1 MIIKPT
7 KRQAKKL
14 NEDMLIKAWKRL
26 NLSKK
31 LNPSFLTLNLPSFV
45 ISLSPSLFI
54 FDPKPLLDNSFIL
67 NPINCMAV
75 YEDDEIIG
83 LNTLAVGVVGEI
95 YSVETSAKLD
105 AVVQTQ
111 KQFIENEGCI
121 MFEVEHQMI
130 KQERDNLIRFCSSFY
145 TQFNQK
151 YCNDGKINT
160 TLQEMIYELN
170 QWEIRL
176 KRMLCIL
183 NPKFNVTDGFNKTT
197 NKSYRLL
204 KGYWINDQNQKKRI
218 FNKNV
223 GISDGSIEHH
233 FERFFKN
240 RGYDVTIYM
249 KLLNGFRIHHVQQQN
264 RTLENVLKYPMLFI
278 SF

>member
-1 MIIKPT
+1 MLLLIFNPNNPDMHQFNDTFIDLINQLKERDIPKFT
-7 KRQAKKL
+7 FVKSVKL
-14 NEDMLIKAWKRL
+14 SDIS
-26 NLSKK
+26 NLS
-31 LNPSFLTLNLPSFV
+31 V
-45 ISLSPSLFI
+45 RE
-54 FDPKPLLDNSFIL
+54 
-67 NPINCMAV
+67 A
-75 YEDDEIIG
+75 
-83 LNTLAVGVVGEI
+83 
-95 YSVETSAKLD
+95 
-105 AVVQTQ
+105 
-111 KQFIENEGCI
+111 KQFIENDGCV
-121 MFEVEHQMI
+121 MFEVEHQLI
-130 KQERDNLIRFCSSFY
+130 KQERDSLIRFCNSFY
-145 TQFNQK
+145 TQLNKK

-240 RGYDVTIYM
+240 RGYDVTIYL
-249 KLLNGFRIHHVQQQN
+249 KLSNGFITDLVIEKDGVQEAVEFKLRNKDEFYNQFMS
-264 RTLENVLKYPMLFI
+264 LEMWFRYKEIYMN
-278 SF
+278 

>member
-1 MIIKPT
+1 MSLPFNPNNPDLLHFNDSFMDLINQLKEWDIPKFT
-7 KRQAKKL
+7 FVKSVKL
-14 NEDMLIKAWKRL
+14 NDI
-26 NLSKK
+26 S
-31 LNPSFLTLNLPSFV
+31 
-45 ISLSPSLFI
+45 SLS
-54 FDPKPLLDNSFIL
+54 
-67 NPINCMAV
+67 V
-75 YEDDEIIG
+75 R
-83 LNTLAVGVVGEI
+83 
-95 YSVETSAKLD
+95 D
-105 AVVQTQ
+105 A
-111 KQFIENEGCI
+111 KQFIENEGCVK
-121 MFEVEHQMI
+121 FEFEHNRI
-130 KQERDNLIRFCSSFY
+130 KKERDKLISRCNSFY
-145 TQFNQK
+145 THYNPK

-223 GISDGSIEHH
+223 GISDASIEYH

-240 RGYDVTIYM
+240 RGYDVTIFL
-249 KLLNGFRIHHVQQQN
+249 KLLNGFIIDLVIEKDGVQEAVEFKLSN
-264 RTLENVLKYPMLFI
+264 RNKDEFYNQFMSLEMWFRYKEIYVN
-278 SF
+278 

>member
-1 MIIKPT
+1 MSLPFNPNNPDLLHFNDSFMDLINQLKEWDIPKFT
-7 KRQAKKL
+7 FVKSVKL
-14 NEDMLIKAWKRL
+14 NDI
-26 NLSKK
+26 S
-31 LNPSFLTLNLPSFV
+31 
-45 ISLSPSLFI
+45 SLS
-54 FDPKPLLDNSFIL
+54 
-67 NPINCMAV
+67 V
-75 YEDDEIIG
+75 R
-83 LNTLAVGVVGEI
+83 
-95 YSVETSAKLD
+95 D
-105 AVVQTQ
+105 A
-111 KQFIENEGCI
+111 KQFIENEGCVK
-121 MFEVEHQMI
+121 FELEHNRI
-130 KQERDNLIRFCSSFY
+130 KKERDKLISRCNSFY
-145 TQFNQK
+145 THYNPK

-223 GISDGSIEHH
+223 GISDASIEYH

-240 RGYDVTIYM
+240 RGYDVTIYL
-249 KLLNGFRIHHVQQQN
+249 KLLNGFITDLVIERDGVQEAVEFKLSN
-264 RTLENVLKYPMLFI
+264 RNKDEFYNQFMSLEMWFKYKDI
-278 SF
+278 YVN

>member
-1 MIIKPT
+1 MLLLIFNPNNPDMHQFNDTFIDLINQLKERDIPKFT
-7 KRQAKKL
+7 FVKSVKL
-14 NEDMLIKAWKRL
+14 SDIS
-26 NLSKK
+26 NLS
-31 LNPSFLTLNLPSFV
+31 V
-45 ISLSPSLFI
+45 RE
-54 FDPKPLLDNSFIL
+54 
-67 NPINCMAV
+67 A
-75 YEDDEIIG
+75 
-83 LNTLAVGVVGEI
+83 
-95 YSVETSAKLD
+95 
-105 AVVQTQ
+105 
-111 KQFIENEGCI
+111 KQFIENDGCV

-130 KQERDNLIRFCSSFY
+130 KQERDNLIRFCNLFY
-145 TQFNQK
+145 TQLNQK

-233 FERFFKN
+233 FDRFFKN

-249 KLLNGFRIHHVQQQN
+249 KLLNGFITDLVIEKDGLQKAVEFKLRNKEEFYNQFMC
-264 RTLENVLKYPMLFI
+264 LEMWFRYKEIYMD
-278 SF
+278 